1 MFAGVSAE
9 VGETKKLSVLE
20 GDSII
25 LHPGFT
31 EIHKVDLMMWMY
43 GAQKSIIAK
52 LSGGKN
58 PIISVYD
65 VDDGRFGDRLQLD
78 NQTGSLT
85 ISDIRTKHSGDY
97 QLRII
102 SNETSYKTFSV
113 TVHGEWLRSRCFIG
127 LLSVYKNINT
137 MVCL

>member
-1 MFAGVSAE
+1 MSGE
-9 VGETKKLSVLE
+9 VGETKKLSILE
-20 GDSII
+20 GNSIT
-25 LHPGFT
+25 LHSDLT

-43 GAQKSIIAK
+43 GPQKSIIAK
-52 LSGGKN
+52 LSGKN
-58 PIISVYD
+58 QMISIYD

-113 TVHGEWLRSRCFIG
+113 TVHGEWLRSRCFIA
-127 LLSVYKNINT
+127 LLSVYRNINT